1 MEEQIR
7 LFTDRLEGWMNEEE
21 IFVNT
26 SEENFEFMN
35 NRILEIEW
43 IIGEPP
49 VRLSDQVDP
58 NIWETIGSLLDVDIN
73 QELSSAPAWV
83 NFMEYMRKLV

>member
-7 LFTDRLEGWMNEEE
+7 LFTDILEGWMNEEE

-43 IIGEPP
+43 SIGEPP

-83 NFMEYMRKLV
+83 NFMEDMRKLV